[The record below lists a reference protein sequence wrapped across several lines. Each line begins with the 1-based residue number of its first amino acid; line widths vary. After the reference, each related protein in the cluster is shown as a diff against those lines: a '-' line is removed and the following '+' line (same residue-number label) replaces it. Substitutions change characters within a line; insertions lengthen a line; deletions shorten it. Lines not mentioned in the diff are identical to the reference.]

1 MHTAITGTMIGAAAL
16 AAAGLAVALPQ
27 HAMPTVTVSQDVALV
42 DIVDDQ
48 IATND
53 AFLNNIVGPGGFEEM
68 LYNQFVDADLEVWLG
83 VDDASPPYSG
93 IFNGAVSRFAE
104 AQYLANTGFDF
115 LSNQLFGV
123 GGDDNGAADFA
134 AAVNDLPLPLP
145 GLLPEDFSVEPDSL
159 AFDLLQYYNA
169 DLATGFLDLLAYP
182 GVVFQDMFGDMP
194 DMFALF

>member
-1 MHTAITGTMIGAAAL
+1 MHTAITRTMIGAAAL
-16 AAAGLAVALPQ
+16 AAAGLVVALPE
-27 HAMPTVTVSQDVALV
+27 HATPAATVNQDVALV

-48 IATND
+48 IAENET
-53 AFLNNIVGPGGFEEM
+53 FLNNIIGSGGFEEM

-83 VDDASPPYSG
+83 VDGAEPPFSG

-145 GLLPEDFSVEPDSL
+145 GLLPEDFSVDADTL

-169 DLATGFLDLLAYP
+169 DLTTGFLDLLAYP
-182 GVVFQDMFGDMP
+182 GVVFEDMFGDMS
-194 DMFALF
+194 ALF